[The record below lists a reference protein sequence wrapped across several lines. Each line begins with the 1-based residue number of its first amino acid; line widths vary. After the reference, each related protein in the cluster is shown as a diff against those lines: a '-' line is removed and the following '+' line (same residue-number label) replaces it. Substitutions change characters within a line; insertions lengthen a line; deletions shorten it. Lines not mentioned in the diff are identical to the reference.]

1 MCMEPVGEGAVRVT
15 TAGIGSS
22 DEGREGAGAGA
33 GRPLNTLLRRA
44 PSASDLIA
52 LVRREAIAQL
62 DRWFLWAP
70 VGFGAGCGL
79 YFALRLEPP
88 LWLGAVLAAL
98 ALAGVVAAR
107 MRVAP
112 RAALIAANLAA
123 FTACGFLAAE
133 LRTAWIGAPVL
144 WDRTQGEVQ
153 GWVVDVAGPGSG
165 GGRLLI
171 APYHID
177 GVEPDKLPARVR
189 VTVGPAGLI
198 GPGAA
203 IRMRAILGPPPEP
216 ASPGAYDFARDAF
229 FQRVGGVGF
238 SLSEPSIVDGPRP
251 PWDLG
256 LAMRVN
262 AVRWS
267 LARRMIDDMGV
278 KTGGV
283 AVAMTTGHEAWLDP
297 KEVQAMR
304 DAGLSHI
311 LSISGVH
318 MAIVG
323 GFVFFVVRM
332 LIAAWPWAALRAPGK
347 KIAAATALAAI
358 AVYLVISGAPPP
370 AMRSAITL
378 SVAFV
383 AVLADR
389 RAITLHALAVA
400 ALIVLALEPDAV
412 VQPGFQMSFT
422 ATAALI
428 ALAEIWPRPIREI
441 NTPWPIRMVQGAGT
455 WLLAGIAASFVAG
468 SATGPFAI
476 QHFNRA
482 AVYGLPANLLMEPI
496 SSFLIMPA
504 LAAGAVL
511 EAFGAGGWLLHVA
524 GWGIALL
531 DDLAAMV
538 AAWPRAVITVSS
550 APDIALPISFLGL
563 LWMCLWKGRLR
574 WLGLP
579 AALAVSLWPRPE
591 APVAWIASDGGAAAV
606 VDKGAAMFLRPD
618 AKAFASDLW
627 ARRRGLVQPADP
639 AAALAGR
646 YDCDRSRCLPL
657 GQAPPRLAAWWTRR
671 NPPADDVEAL
681 CGGSVDIAVF
691 RRDAAPEGCSAGA
704 VLTGAD
710 FTRGGSVEVYRAAKG
725 WSFTWANDV
734 RGARPWTRAGA
745 GRGVAEDRTDQ

>member
-1 MCMEPVGEGAVRVT
+1 MEPVGEGAVRVT
-15 TAGIGSS
+15 TAGIGTS
-22 DEGREGAGAGA
+22 DEGRDEAGANA
-33 GRPLNTLLRRA
+33 GRPLNTLFRRA
-44 PSASDLIA
+44 PSVSDVIDLA
-52 LVRREAIAQL
+52 RREAIAQL

-70 VGFGAGCGL
+70 VGFGAGCGA
-79 YFALRLEPP
+79 YFALQVEPP
-88 LWLGAVLAAL
+88 LWLGAVLAAV

-107 MRVAP
+107 MKVVGRP
-112 RAALIAANLAA
+112 FLIACNLVA

-144 WDRTQGEVQ
+144 WDRGEVQ

-165 GGRLLI
+165 GGRLLV
-171 APYHID
+171 APYFID
-177 GVEPDKLPARVR
+177 GVAPGKLPARVR

-251 PWDLG
+251 PWALA

-262 AVRWS
+262 TIRWS

-323 GFVFFVVRM
+323 GFVFYVVRI

-347 KIAAATALAAI
+347 KIAAGAALAAI
-358 AVYLVISGAPPP
+358 AVYLIISGAPPP

-531 DDLAAMV
+531 DRLATMI
-538 AAWPRAVITVSS
+538 AALPKAVVTVPS

-563 LWMCLWKGRLR
+563 LWICLWKGRLR

-579 AALAVSLWPRPE
+579 AALAVSLWPRPA
-591 APVAWIASDGGAAAV
+591 APVAWIASDGGPAAV
-606 VDKGAAMFLRPD
+606 VDHGSAVFLRPGS
-618 AKAFASDLW
+618 KAFASDLW
-627 ARRRGLVQPADP
+627 ARRRGLLQPADP
-639 AAALAGR
+639 AAAVAGR
-646 YDCDRSRCLPL
+646 FDCDRSRCLPL
-657 GQAPPRLAAWWTRR
+657 SQTAPRLAAWWTRR
-671 NPPADDVEAL
+671 SPPAEDVNAL
-681 CGGSVDIAVF
+681 CSSADIVIF
-691 RRDAAPEGCSAGA
+691 RRDAAPEGCAATA
-704 VLTGAD
+704 VLTGTD
-710 FTRGGSVEVYRAAKG
+710 FTRGGSVEVYRAAGG

-734 RGARPWTRAGA
+734 RGSRPWTRTAA
-745 GRGVAEDRTDQ
+745 ASPADQ